1 MTLMTMQD
9 CLGNE
14 LSSASAHSLAGVD
27 DFISGFLGYQTR
39 AVNVLAAA
47 DAAPDALM
55 AQIYAGMLMMFSE
68 SSDAPERAR
77 PYLDRAHARAAD
89 GTEREQMNLAM
100 LAAWVAGNLPKA
112 LAIGEEIVTAYPRDL
127 AALKLHQTFNFNRG
141 NAPEMLRLA
150 RMAEPHNADNPHLLA
165 MLAFGYEQCHLLS
178 KAEAAAWRALEFDRT
193 QPWAHHALAHVM
205 LTEGR
210 VTEGIGFM
218 QDASETWT
226 GLNSFMLTHNW
237 WHLALFHISTGET
250 DKVFALY
257 DSRCWGVEKDY
268 SQDQIGAVSLLA
280 RMELAGMDVGDR
292 WEDLGAH
299 LKARET
305 DTLQPFMTMQYLYG
319 LARAGLPEADRLM
332 QAVVDRAA
340 GAAPFERLVWAEVA
354 LPACRGL
361 LAHARG
367 DYGTAVGQLGLAMP
381 RMMEVGGSHAQRDL
395 FAQVLLDAHI
405 RCGNAVTAQ
414 QMLESR
420 RRYDPNGVP
429 LNRML
434 ARIYEKL
441 GLMDEAH
448 EASARHY

>member
-1 MTLMTMQD
+1 MAAGD

-14 LSSASAHSLAGVD
+14 LSSVSAEALAGIN
-27 DFISGFLGYQTR
+27 DFITGFLGYQTR
-39 AVNVLAAA
+39 AVNVLPAA
-47 DAAPDALM
+47 DSAPDALM
-55 AQIYAGMLMMFSE
+55 AQIYAGMLMMFSDTT
-68 SSDAPERAR
+68 DAPALAR
-77 PYLDRAHARAAD
+77 PHIARAYALAGN
-89 GTEREQMNLAM
+89 GTERERMNLA
-100 LAAWVAGNLPKA
+100 LLEAWADGDMPKA
-112 LAIGEEIVTAYPRDL
+112 LAIGEQIVTEYPRDL

-141 NAPEMLRLA
+141 NAPDMLRLA
-150 RMAEPHNADNPHLLA
+150 RLAEPHNGDNAHLLA
-165 MLAFGYEQCHLLS
+165 MLAFGYEQCHLLA
-178 KAEAAAWRALEFDRT
+178 KAESTARRALEIDRT

-210 VTEGIGFM
+210 VTEGIDFM
-218 QDASETWT
+218 QAASETWT
-226 GLNSFMLTHNW
+226 NLNSFMLTHNW

-250 DKVFALY
+250 DRVLALY
-257 DSRCWGVEKDY
+257 DDHCWGVEKSY

-280 RMELAGMDVGDR
+280 RMELAGMTVDTR
-292 WEDLGAH
+292 WDDLGAY
-299 LKARET
+299 LKARAE

-319 LARAGLPEADRLM
+319 LAKAGLPEADRLM
-332 QAVVDRAA
+332 QAVTDRAA
-340 GAAPFERLVWAEVA
+340 GAAPFERVVWQEVA

-367 DYGTAVGQLGLAMP
+367 DYAMAVVQLGLAMP

-405 RCGNAVTAQ
+405 KSGNAVTAQ

-434 ARIYEKL
+434 ARVYEKL

-448 EASARHY
+448 EAAARHY